1 MPRTSL
7 LSLSLLFACSSDSTD
22 SSADTGS
29 ADTAPAA
36 DPLTMKAFFEDGLT
50 GNALKKASI
59 CVEEPEI
66 EGDTCFETNFN
77 GVLNWTWEE
86 PRTSNFLL
94 RFTLEDYMPTVFTG
108 RYTEDLAAAW
118 ADEIAAYG
126 YIELIYT
133 TFQRADVENVMSTG
147 NLTMDATKGHV
158 LLNLVTPSGFPVS
171 NVKVQLKD
179 SSGNAIG
186 KVNYFNSSMSSLDAS
201 LKSTSASGATV
212 ITNIEPGEHTL
223 ELIDDVRKCTP
234 WFSWNSDEAN
244 TVQVPVQTDTLTR
257 TGLVCQ

>member
-1 MPRTSL
+1 MPRASL

-108 RYTEDLAAAW
+108 RYTEDLAAASTESLKILNNRDTLQ
-118 ADEIAAYG
+118 AG
-126 YIELIYT
+126 VV
-133 TFQRADVENVMSTG
+133 RA
-147 NLTMDATKGHV
+147 
-158 LLNLVTPSGFPVS
+158 TPSAPAGR
-171 NVKVQLKD
+171 K
-179 SSGNAIG
+179 
-186 KVNYFNSSMSSLDAS
+186 S
-201 LKSTSASGATV
+201 LKKPAPRRRHA
-212 ITNIEPGEHTL
+212 
-223 ELIDDVRKCTP
+223 
-234 WFSWNSDEAN
+234 
-244 TVQVPVQTDTLTR
+244 
-257 TGLVCQ
+257 